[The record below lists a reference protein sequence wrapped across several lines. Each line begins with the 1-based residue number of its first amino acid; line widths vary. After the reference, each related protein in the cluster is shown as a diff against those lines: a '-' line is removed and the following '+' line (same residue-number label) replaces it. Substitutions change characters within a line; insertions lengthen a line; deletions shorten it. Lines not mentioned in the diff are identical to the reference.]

1 MYSVKLV
8 HSIDIVLF
16 EVAGNSGNVLLFYV
30 LCLINEGNNLFW
42 VNFNRIFFYQLLGP
56 VLLVVKDWN
65 YIVFLLY
72 GKIEFL

>member
-30 LCLINEGNNLFW
+30 FCLINEGNNL
-42 VNFNRIFFYQLLGP
+42 VLGQ
-56 VLLVVKDWN
+56 
-65 YIVFLLY
+65 F
-72 GKIEFL
+72 